1 MATRGGGEPS
11 QWRRTDVEVAGVG
24 RDTRRVGVRIDGA
37 DLHVDL
43 ALVHLRRVDG
53 LVLHDHHILRVA
65 AHATLV
71 LLLLCAVRC
80 KGQPRQHA

>member
-1 MATRGGGEPS
+1 
-11 QWRRTDVEVAGVG
+11 VEVAGVG

-65 AHATLV
+65 AHAALV

-80 KGQPRQHA
+80 KGHVSTPEGVSFQNRPESIVVP